1 MHIESGKWMKYENI
15 HWSQWFY
22 PQERWCICMPMN
34 FLMYPINGLSI
45 ICGYEM
51 AETFP
56 FRMCCLSLYFH
67 LIFCPV
73 PFEHFLF
80 TSCLSTLILFL
91 LILLISCPRLPTALN
106 VGGDNV
112 SVLWADLM
120 SRFNPWSWIQ
130 QHLWVVI
137 NRNYIHSTL
146 SWPSVVFKPKWNS
159 LVGGVSCLFSA
170 VPTSEHST
178 FKFYL

>member
-80 TSCLSTLILFL
+80 TSCLSPLILFL
-91 LILLISCPRLPTALN
+91 LILLDSCTLLLTALN

-112 SVLWADLM
+112 SVLWLDVQ
-120 SRFNPWSWIQ
+120 IQ
-130 QHLWVVI
+130 SLK
-137 NRNYIHSTL
+137 L
-146 SWPSVVFKPKWNS
+146 NS
-159 LVGGVSCLFSA
+159 AASLGC
-170 VPTSEHST
+170 H
-178 FKFYL
+178 K